1 MLKVKSLLRSEPL
14 LSLLLILVAAGAAYM
29 LHLGQV
35 GYTNDDWYLMYAA
48 KTGGPGYFNS
58 IFSFDRPLRALVLA
72 PAYGLFGDSPLL
84 YNLSALGLR
93 LLSTLFLLWTLR
105 LLWPRQRK
113 ATLAMA
119 LLFLLY
125 PGFLSQL
132 NGIDYLPVMLSLAAA
147 TLSLGLSTLAF
158 FETRPPWRW
167 LWMGSA
173 VVLGLFYVG
182 LVEYEAA
189 FEFMRLGIFFVLFS
203 RKNGSF
209 RKRLAHTLRTWV
221 PYSLIPLV
229 FIVWN
234 LFLFESQRQATSL
247 GSQFSFLL
255 YSPVQTSLTW
265 LSNWLMSAVNVFIAP
280 WAVPLYQ
287 LSSRLQPA
295 VLLAGFALGGL
306 IAALTLRLASYFP
319 AETSPPKK
327 QDWRCE
333 ALWLGLALA
342 LVGTIPVV
350 LANRQ
355 IVFPGLSRYTLVS
368 SVGVAI
374 FAAACLQLITATR
387 LRRVL
392 FASLLVVSVAT
403 HFANG
408 AIRAQETASIRSFWW
423 QVSWRVPQFEVGT
436 TLVAHYPIAS
446 VEESYFV
453 WAPAN
458 LIYYPYN
465 THAGQENSYLQ
476 PGIYAAISDDETVR
490 KVLIGVRQEYEN
502 RRTIRTYANYRN
514 ILILTQ
520 PAPGSCVQVIDGKR
534 PELSAYEA
542 ADFIAMA
549 SYSEIEAVQTESEF
563 HQPPEPV
570 FGAEPERGW
579 CYLYEKAS
587 LARQQ
592 GDWERVIQLGEQAF
606 SAGLNP
612 ADAIE
617 WMPFLQA
624 YALAGQFE
632 RVADISDQIGELA
645 FVRAQ
650 ACSILTAIPGL
661 TQAAQEQIQPLFCSE
676 E

>member
-1 MLKVKSLLRSEPL
+1 MIKVKSLLRSEL
-14 LSLLLILVAAGAAYM
+14 FLSLVLILLAAGAAYM
-29 LHLGQV
+29 VYLSQI

-72 PAYGLFGDSPLL
+72 PAYSLFGDSPLL
-84 YNLSALGLR
+84 FNLSALVLR
-93 LLSTLFLLWTLR
+93 VLSSLFLLWTLR
-105 LLWPRQRK
+105 MLWPRERR
-113 ATLAMA
+113 ATFAIT

-132 NGIDYLPVMLSLAAA
+132 NGIDYQPVMLSLAAA
-147 TLSLGLSTLAF
+147 TLSLGLSTYAF
-158 FETRPPWRW
+158 FETHPLWRW
-167 LWMGSA
+167 LWMASA
-173 VVLGLFYVG
+173 IVLGLFYVG

-189 FEFMRLGIFFVLFS
+189 FEFFRLGIFFMLIS
-203 RKNGSF
+203 RKHGSL
-209 RKRLAHTLRTWV
+209 RQRLTRTLKTWAL
-221 PYSLIPLV
+221 YTLIPII

-247 GSQFSFLL
+247 GSQFSLLL
-255 YSPVQTSLTW
+255 YSPVQTTLAW
-265 LSNWLMSAVNVFIAP
+265 LVNWLMSAVNVFIAP

-295 VLLAGFALGGL
+295 ILLTAFALGGL
-306 IAALTLRLASYFP
+306 IAGLYLTLARYLP
-319 AETSPPKK
+319 AQKTLRKK
-327 QDWRCE
+327 KDWRRE
-333 ALWLGLALA
+333 AMWLGLALA
-342 LVGTIPVV
+342 LLGTIPVV
-350 LANRQ
+350 LATRQ
-355 IVFPGLSRYTLVS
+355 IIFPGLSRYTLVS

-374 FAAACLQLITATR
+374 FAVACLQFITATW
-387 LRRVL
+387 LRRGL
-392 FASLLVVSVAT
+392 LAALLVVSVAT
-403 HFANG
+403 QFATG
-408 AIRAQETASIRSFWW
+408 ALRAQETASIRSFWW
-423 QVSWRVPQFEVGT
+423 QVSWRVPQIEIGT

-465 THAGQENSYLQ
+465 THAEGDYLQ

-490 KVLIGVRQEYEN
+490 KVLIGTPQEYEN

-520 PAPGSCVQVIDGKR
+520 PTPESCVQVIDGMQ
-534 PELSAYEA
+534 PELSSFET

-549 SYSEIEAVQTESEF
+549 PYSELERVRPEGEF
-563 HQPPEPV
+563 NQPPASV
-570 FGAEPERGW
+570 FGAEPDRGW

-592 GDWERVIQLGEQAF
+592 GDWELVLQLGEQAF
-606 SAGLNP
+606 SAGLAP
-612 ADAIE
+612 ADNIE
-617 WMPFLQA
+617 WMPFLSA
-624 YALAGQFE
+624 YTIAGQFE
-632 RVADISDQIGELA
+632 RVESISNQIGDSP

-650 ACSILTAIPGL
+650 ACTILNNIPGL
-661 TQAAQEQIQPLFCSE
+661 DEAKLEQIQRLFCSE